1 VERHPAV
8 VGCAV
13 RRDLHG
19 SSRGGWRRSVSRRRM
34 SGGASGGT
42 RGQRAS
48 RGAEDARVATR
59 RRTSTRLVVVGV
71 IGARAEKTRDLDRSR
86 VDCAAS
92 STGTRGVGISPFGY
106 DRSRAPVGVR
116 RPVARVRRRRLGT
129 YLRGRVDAHGRV
141 AATAS
146 RRGQAFATNGVMT
159 WTAPACLC
167 GLDVH
172 VNERLPTPRK
182 ARQHFG
188 IPRATT
194 SAEDLREG
202 LPRRHSPQRRAHSR
216 G

>member
-1 VERHPAV
+1 MDR
-8 VGCAV
+8 
-13 RRDLHG
+13 
-19 SSRGGWRRSVSRRRM
+19 VSADF
-34 SGGASGGT
+34 GGASSSSCGT

-48 RGAEDARVATR
+48 RGTEDARGGLDATASVDVSRGGRSGR
-59 RRTSTRLVVVGV
+59 R
-71 IGARAEKTRDLDRSR
+71 ARGKH
-86 VDCAAS
+86 AS
-92 STGTRGVGISPFGY
+92 SRSVPRGPQEAAFCTGRARSASPLLGTTGFARLSGEG
-106 DRSRAPVGVR
+106 S
-116 RPVARVRRRRLGT
+116 VARVRRRRLGT

-172 VNERLPTPRK
+172 VNERLPTARK
-182 ARQHFG
+182 ARQLFG

-202 LPRRHSPQRRAHSR
+202 LPRRHSPQRRAHSP